1 MKTIIVKDITK
12 KLTRDGRINLR
23 QIIPAILFLGAMF
36 LLGRAAAETLG
47 EISEATGLAV
57 RGTMNETE
65 NWGLG
70 FGKEGQK
77 PTGNATP
84 AQLEE

>member
-1 MKTIIVKDITK
+1 MKTIIVKDIAK

-47 EISEATGLAV
+47 EIREATGLSV
-57 RGTMNETE
+57 RNTMI
-65 NWGLG
+65 
-70 FGKEGQK
+70 
-77 PTGNATP
+77 
-84 AQLEE
+84 